1 MQEFHDKLNPLLW
14 ADYKLKPEVSKKLK
28 EIAQAFIDF
37 MGINKKA
44 VKDVVITGSSAS
56 YNYTPQSDIDLHVLV
71 DFEKVHKDC
80 PIVGDFLLSKKS
92 EFNRNHDIFIYGV
105 PVEVY
110 AEKEDNENVHNGLY
124 SLKKEG
130 WLEEPKKIAP
140 VKNNKAV
147 EAKYKEM
154 KGLIDNIADKD
165 EAVKLIDKIKKMR
178 QAGLAEGGE
187 FSVENLVFKKLRNE
201 GLIGKLMDIKKE
213 GIDKELSLEECF
225 SLLEQIINEVSVG
238 AWARAAENSLPKRK
252 EKAEALKKSAEYIK
266 NNTSDNVKD
275 YVKPERAL
283 TKQGTKRKNISF
295 QTDVDYDAYNQ
306 AQNNVSAARKEAKKA
321 DKKAVHAEE
330 VNKLNLPKNSK
341 VSANKLTN
349 AARNSWSERFDT
361 NQKNL
366 NKTGEGQ
373 ARESF
378 KRVSRAQNIKFAD
391 PSFASKGKK
400 EQVAKSTAREIEAA
414 MDKKDAEIKKSEKK
428 TPITNY
434 GDREQ
439 LEDLW
444 KKTFSGSKQAKTDHE
459 NAQILQGM
467 KNKLEKIYNKSESL
481 EELYEGLIHVL
492 QETICTSTAVMAPY
506 PIDVVGRPTPFAKGN
521 AKKGKKSHGEKRAPH
536 TEIHEEYEKQSKGK
550 EKPAMYKYS
559 YKKGGDLRRLMEDIA
574 EICKEIIE

>member
-14 ADYKLKPEVSKKLK
+14 ADYNLKPEVFKKLK

-37 MGINKKA
+37 MGINKEA
-44 VKDVVITGSSAS
+44 VKDIVITGSSAS

-124 SLKKEG
+124 SLKKGG

-140 VKNNKAV
+140 VKNSKAV

-187 FSVENLVFKKLRNE
+187 FSVENIVFKKLRNE

-213 GIDKELSLEECF
+213 GIDKELSLEE
-225 SLLEQIINEVSVG
+225 
-238 AWARAAENSLPKRK
+238 
-252 EKAEALKKSAEYIK
+252 
-266 NNTSDNVKD
+266 
-275 YVKPERAL
+275 
-283 TKQGTKRKNISF
+283 
-295 QTDVDYDAYNQ
+295 AY
-306 AQNNVSAARKEAKKA
+306 
-321 DKKAVHAEE
+321 
-330 VNKLNLPKNSK
+330 
-341 VSANKLTN
+341 
-349 AARNSWSERFDT
+349 
-361 NQKNL
+361 
-366 NKTGEGQ
+366 
-373 ARESF
+373 
-378 KRVSRAQNIKFAD
+378 
-391 PSFASKGKK
+391 
-400 EQVAKSTAREIEAA
+400 
-414 MDKKDAEIKKSEKK
+414 
-428 TPITNY
+428 
-434 GDREQ
+434 
-439 LEDLW
+439 
-444 KKTFSGSKQAKTDHE
+444 
-459 NAQILQGM
+459 
-467 KNKLEKIYNKSESL
+467 ESL
-481 EELYEGLIHVL
+481 ISAIEEM
-492 QETICTSTAVMAPY
+492 ICTSTAVMAPY
-506 PIDVVGRPTPFAKGN
+506 PVDVIGRPLPFGKGK
-521 AKKGKKSHGEKRAPH
+521 AKKKRGKEKRAPH
-536 TEIHEEYEKQSKGK
+536 TKVYEEYEKQSKGK